1 MGRAGQVDVQ
11 IRARSSEEKLSRQP
25 SAGRPAEGVFILGVN
40 LTIAKIY

>member
-25 SAGRPAEGVFILGVN
+25 SAGRPAEGFLCVETLLIC
-40 LTIAKIY
+40 